1 MFLSHLLE
9 GVRVS
14 KLFEMQYGRTVVTQD
29 LQVGSVQYDSRKVKP
44 GDMFVAIQGNEVD
57 GHAFIDN
64 AVMNGAIVVVVQNDA
79 ARSDYFFLHAS
90 VVKVVVPDTRGALAK
105 IAANYYGH
113 PSRSLL
119 LVGVTGTNGKTTT
132 THLIK
137 SILEVGGEKAGLIG
151 TIEYAIGDEVQL
163 ATHTTPESLEVNSLL
178 ARMVQKGC
186 TAAVMEVS
194 SHSLVQHRVDGLS
207 FRAGIFTNLTQDHL
221 DYHGTMEEYFRA
233 KKMLFDMLGADAVA
247 ITNAD
252 DPRGRDVI
260 AGTHSRTIAYGTTPE
275 ADIRAVDIEVTIQG
289 VRFSVETRNG
299 KELVSSPLTGR
310 FNVANILAAYAT
322 GVGLGLPVEQLMRG
336 IARLKAVRGRF
347 EKILSPAGWTAV
359 VDYAHTPDALENCLR
374 TIDEILPRVR
384 RGRIITIFGCGGNRD
399 AGKRPIMGRV
409 ASQRSDVIIVTS
421 DNPRKENPK
430 AIIEQVMAGVEK
442 GVEVYSEV
450 DRRKAI
456 VMGLDLARPGDIVL
470 VAGKGHETYQVVGD
484 TKSHLDDREEIENYI
499 NAHP

>member
-1 MFLSHLLE
+1 
-9 GVRVS
+9 
-14 KLFEMQYGRTVVTQD
+14 
-29 LQVGSVQYDSRKVKP
+29 
-44 GDMFVAIQGNEVD
+44 MFVAIQGNEVD

-137 SILEVGGEKAGLIG
+137 SILEAGGEKAGLIG

-194 SHSLVQHRVDGLS
+194 SHSLVQHRVEGLS

-233 KKMLFDMLGADAVA
+233 KKVLFDMLGADAVA

-260 AGTHSRTIAYGTTPE
+260 AGTHSRTITYGTTPE
-275 ADIRAVDIEVTIQG
+275 ADIRAVDIDVTIQG

-299 KELVSSPLTGR
+299 KESVTSPLTGR

-336 IARLKAVRGRF
+336 IAGLKAVRGRF

-374 TIDEILPRVR
+374 TIDEILPRVK

-399 AGKRPIMGRV
+399 AGKRPIMGRI

>member
-1 MFLSHLLE
+1 
-9 GVRVS
+9 
-14 KLFEMQYGRTVVTQD
+14 MQYGRTVVTQD
-29 LQVGSVQYDSRKVKP
+29 LQVGSVQYDSRKVQP

-64 AVMNGAIVVVVQNDA
+64 AVTNGAIVVVVQNDA
-79 ARSDYFFLHAS
+79 ARSDYFFLHAG
-90 VVKVVVPDTRGALAK
+90 VVKVVVPDTRGALAR

-137 SILEVGGEKAGLIG
+137 SILEAGGERVGLLG
-151 TIEYAIGDEVQL
+151 TIEYAVGDEVWL

-186 TAAVMEVS
+186 SAAVMEVS

-207 FRAGIFTNLTQDHL
+207 FRAGTFTNLTQDHL

-247 ITNAD
+247 ITNID
-252 DPRGRDVI
+252 DPRGLDVV
-260 AGTHSRTIAYGTTPE
+260 AGTHLRTVTYGSTPE
-275 ADIRAVDIEVTIQG
+275 ADIRAVNVDMTIQG
-289 VRFSVETRNG
+289 LRFSVETRSG
-299 KELVSSPLTGR
+299 KEAVSSSLTGR

-322 GVGLGLPVEQLMRG
+322 GVGLGLPVEQLVQG

-359 VDYAHTPDALENCLR
+359 VDYAHTPDALENCLK
-374 TIDEILPRVR
+374 TIDEILPRVK

-399 AGKRPIMGRV
+399 TGKRPIMGRI
-409 ASQRSDVIIVTS
+409 ASRRSDVVIVTS
-421 DNPRKENPK
+421 DNPRRENPK
-430 AIIEQVMAGVEK
+430 AIIEQVIAGVEE
-442 GVEVYSEV
+442 GVEVYSEL

-470 VAGKGHETYQVVGD
+470 VAGKGHENYQVVGD

>member
-1 MFLSHLLE
+1 VE
-9 GVRVS
+9 
-14 KLFEMQYGRTVVTQD
+14 
-29 LQVGSVQYDSRKVKP
+29 
-44 GDMFVAIQGNEVD
+44 
-57 GHAFIDN
+57 
-64 AVMNGAIVVVVQNDA
+64 
-79 ARSDYFFLHAS
+79 
-90 VVKVVVPDTRGALAK
+90 
-105 IAANYYGH
+105 
-113 PSRSLL
+113 
-119 LVGVTGTNGKTTT
+119 
-132 THLIK
+132 
-137 SILEVGGEKAGLIG
+137 
-151 TIEYAIGDEVQL
+151 
-163 ATHTTPESLEVNSLL
+163 
-178 ARMVQKGC
+178 
-186 TAAVMEVS
+186 
-194 SHSLVQHRVDGLS
+194 GLS

-233 KKMLFDMLGADAVA
+233 KKVLFDMLGADAVA

-260 AGTHSRTIAYGTTPE
+260 AGTHSRTITYGTTPE
-275 ADIRAVDIEVTIQG
+275 ADIRAVDIDVTIQG

-299 KELVSSPLTGR
+299 KESVTSPLTGR

-336 IARLKAVRGRF
+336 IAGLKAVRGRF

-374 TIDEILPRVR
+374 TIDEILPRVK

-399 AGKRPIMGRV
+399 AGKRPIMGRI